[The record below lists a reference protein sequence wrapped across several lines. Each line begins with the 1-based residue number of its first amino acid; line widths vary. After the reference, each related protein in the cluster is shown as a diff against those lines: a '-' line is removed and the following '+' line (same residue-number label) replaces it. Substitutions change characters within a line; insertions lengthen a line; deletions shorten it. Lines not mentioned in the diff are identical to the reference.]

1 MGNGGEDQ
9 YRNGNWQIEA
19 ASAARSPSLF
29 FHPAA
34 SGGRIEGDV
43 DGGGNS
49 RSVTELSQSI
59 LRGFQ
64 PPKIAGVF
72 VPQCIMFSVSG

>member
-9 YRNGNWQIEA
+9 HRNGNWQIEA

-43 DGGGNS
+43 DGSGNS

-59 LRGFQ
+59 SQGL
-64 PPKIAGVF
+64 P
-72 VPQCIMFSVSG
+72 VPEMRECLSRSVL